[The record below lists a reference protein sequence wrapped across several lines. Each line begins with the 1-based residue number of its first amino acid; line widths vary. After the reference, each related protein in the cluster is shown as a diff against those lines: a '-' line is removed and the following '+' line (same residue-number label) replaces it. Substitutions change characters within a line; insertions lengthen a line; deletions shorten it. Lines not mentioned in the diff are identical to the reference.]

1 MNAVNELPKP
11 RFRLGMTG
19 VLVVWLL
26 VFASLVAYLSAQ

>member
-1 MNAVNELPKP
+1 MTVVNELPKP

-26 VFASLVAYLSAQ
+26 VFATLVAYLSAQ